1 MLQSRPVVELD
12 AASIE
17 TVDTKHVKPAE
28 QIVQGTYSLI
38 GAVTGRC
45 KLITDFEALT
55 RGEIKIDPEDILVT
69 AKTSNYWN

>member
-12 AASIE
+12 TAHVQ
-17 TVDTKHVKPAE
+17 TVDPKFVNPSDE
-28 QIVQGTYSLI
+28 IVQGTYSLL
-38 GAVTGRC
+38 GAVTGKC
-45 KLITDFEALT
+45 KVIDEFDALV